1 MNRDN
6 AALAETINA
15 GRQRLL
21 AQSSAVEVI
30 GIIFEIAAAWQ
41 ANSLALFAD
50 VLQEGAETAVT
61 IATWLVMRR
70 LWRRRHQ
77 FEHGLGKIESLL
89 GLLIAAGL
97 LWSVFLVLGEV
108 FARLRDP
115 QPLGQVAYGTVM
127 LTAWI
132 AINFWYW
139 RQFAASD
146 RAHPSPLM
154 AAVGKSYA
162 AGTLICTLL
171 TLVLIGGSFSANHPW
186 LIYLDP
192 AASLIYIGF
201 VLYTIYDI
209 TTRALADLSDRTL
222 EEALQLVILRA
233 LTTCYEDFDQ
243 LQGIQSRRSG
253 GLIHVDLLLEFAAER
268 TMGEVY
274 AAGDRITAALQQEI
288 PHCCVKV
295 IPRRQRTP

>member
-139 RQFAASD
+139 R
-146 RAHPSPLM
+146 
-154 AAVGKSYA
+154 
-162 AGTLICTLL
+162 
-171 TLVLIGGSFSANHPW
+171 
-186 LIYLDP
+186 
-192 AASLIYIGF
+192 
-201 VLYTIYDI
+201 
-209 TTRALADLSDRTL
+209 
-222 EEALQLVILRA
+222 
-233 LTTCYEDFDQ
+233 
-243 LQGIQSRRSG
+243 
-253 GLIHVDLLLEFAAER
+253 
-268 TMGEVY
+268 
-274 AAGDRITAALQQEI
+274 
-288 PHCCVKV
+288 
-295 IPRRQRTP
+295 